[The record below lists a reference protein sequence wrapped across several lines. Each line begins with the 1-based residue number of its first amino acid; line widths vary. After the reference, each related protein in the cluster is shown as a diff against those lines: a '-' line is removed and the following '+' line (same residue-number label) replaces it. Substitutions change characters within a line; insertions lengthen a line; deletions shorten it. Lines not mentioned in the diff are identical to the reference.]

1 MQREVLVAGLA
12 GDVEVVV
19 GLEVTGAF
27 ELDVEIVGD
36 FVELILGANGV
47 RGHEG
52 IGLLCHG
59 CGSVVVR
66 MTEDVKLLYRLY
78 VTLMCFAER

>member
-1 MQREVLVAGLA
+1 MQCEVLVAGLA

-19 GLEVTGAF
+19 GLEVAGAF

-36 FVELILGANGV
+36 FVELILGANGG

-52 IGLLCHG
+52 IC
-59 CGSVVVR
+59 
-66 MTEDVKLLYRLY
+66 
-78 VTLMCFAER
+78 